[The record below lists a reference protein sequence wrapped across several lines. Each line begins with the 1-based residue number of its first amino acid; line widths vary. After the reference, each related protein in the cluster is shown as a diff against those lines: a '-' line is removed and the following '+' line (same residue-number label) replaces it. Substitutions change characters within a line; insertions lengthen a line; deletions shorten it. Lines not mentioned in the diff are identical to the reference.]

1 MNKNYLYLFGIL
13 VLGLVVRIVLN
24 NLIYS
29 PDAESFIIWA
39 RYLADGNSIS
49 RLYETLPGNFLPY
62 PPVYYYLLKIIGEMA
77 SIFNIWQSLW
87 LSYLIVKLPVF
98 IADVTIAVIIYL
110 MTRSFASDKESLV
123 ASAFYFLNPA
133 VIYITS
139 VWGQIDSLVIMTGV
153 LSLYLFFKK
162 QYQLSFLS
170 YSLGVLLKPHL
181 LAIAPLI
188 VVLALTLKKKEIIT
202 GVAVVFLTSLVV
214 FMPILASKGFLWTV
228 KYFYQLPHQYPYTSV
243 YAYNVWAPLGFI
255 ISDDFKFL
263 LPIALKLFSILII
276 ATISLLIVRPFIF
289 ARRTPW
295 TISPRMNANA
305 NTYFRGLKY
314 LIAHVNLKGIPRPF
328 RSSTVRLRPNR
339 PRKFIRRFR
348 PNLKTALFVAFL
360 LFFNFALFSTRIHS
374 RYLIYS
380 LGLLAPFT
388 FKFPKFTIFFTFLMF
403 ANLLLPNKEPILA
416 KVVIILN
423 RTEVVWLFT
432 IYGTV
437 LFIVSLKM
445 YRKFLRE
452 NRKL

>member
-1 MNKNYLYLFGIL
+1 M
-13 VLGLVVRIVLN
+13 GLVVRIVLN